1 MVDTASAAPGAV
13 TGELELRIGVSGGK
27 SVATRQ
33 FNAGALKVVR
43 PHYLDD
49 SGQVYYITANPGGGY
64 VGGDTY
70 RIAVDVEEG
79 AAVLLTD
86 QSATK
91 VYRTPGTCVTQS
103 IAFRVGAGGVL
114 EYVPDQL
121 ILYRDADFRQ
131 NMRVDLDPAAS
142 AFLTDVVT
150 PGWSPDGAQFRYRQ
164 ARLRTEVRVGGELV
178 LADNLRIAPG
188 EDIEAM
194 RAPTFLGGRTHF
206 ATAICFDPAVDNALV
221 REVRDAVRGVGGIEA
236 SVSACDAPGFV
247 VRAVGDRTE
256 EVMRAVQ
263 TAGNVVRR
271 RTRGQ
276 GPIGLRQY

>member
-1 MVDTASAAPGAV
+1 MPGAT
-13 TGELELRIGVSGGK
+13 TGELELRIGISGGK

-33 FNAGALKVVR
+33 FHAGALKVVR

-64 VGGDTY
+64 VGGDAY
-70 RIAVDVEEG
+70 RIEVDVEEG
-79 AAVLLTD
+79 ASVLLTD

-91 VYRTPGTCVTQS
+91 VYRTPGTCVTQ
-103 IAFRVGAGGVL
+103 RVALRASAGGVL
-114 EYVPDQL
+114 EYVPNQL

-131 NMRVDLDPAAS
+131 AVRVDLDPTAS
-142 AFLTDVVT
+142 VFLTDVVT

-164 ARLRTEVRVGGELV
+164 ARLRTEVRVAGRLALV
-178 LADNLRIAPG
+178 DNLRIAPG
-188 EDIEAM
+188 EDIEMM
-194 RAPTFLGGRTHF
+194 RAPAFLGGRTHF
-206 ATAICFDPAVDNALV
+206 ATAICFDPEVDEALV
-221 REVRDAVRGVGGIEA
+221 REVRDAVRAVGGIEA
-236 SVSACDAPGFV
+236 SVSACDEPGFV

-256 EVMRAVQ
+256 ELMRAVHA
-263 TAGNVVRR
+263 AGNVVRR